1 MSHAITGRPARSAS
15 ATRAVG
21 VSAWAD
27 RHFKWLMVAPAALLI
42 LAFSLYPLLFS
53 LWVAFVNYD
62 FEIPGHAFVGLQNFQ
77 QILDDPLA
85 WSSLGLTIVL
95 SVTVVAVEFALG
107 LALALAMV
115 KTFRGRGIVM
125 SILIIPLFISPVIVG
140 QSWALFLQ
148 RPFGPADYLLTLL
161 LHRPVAISWIGETP
175 WVYISIVLADVWQW
189 TPFMFVILLAGL
201 AAISPHLYEAAELD
215 GVGALQTFRY
225 VTMPQLAPVMLLA
238 VTLRLLDAVKLFD
251 VIFMLTGG
259 GPGAA
264 TYTTSFYLYQIGFQ
278 QFHLSM
284 ATAGS
289 WLFLIL
295 LSIVILALV
304 RRLLKAEFVMA
315 AHSFRASSAR
325 AFTIGFFIV
334 FILVPLYWV
343 VITSIKPTSDYLTTP
358 PVWFPAKPTMV
369 HYTAALFSY
378 RGLQGLINSLVIAS
392 ASTVLSTVMGTMMAY
407 SLARFRTGGNHLALW
422 VISQRFLPP
431 VAVILPIFLLFRTW
445 GLYDTRIGLIL
456 AYAFMT
462 LPLSVWMMYAYFRQ
476 LPKSLE
482 EAALVDGL
490 SRWQAFWMVATP
502 LAAPGVAAAAVF
514 VFIAVWTEFF
524 FALILTSRYAFTLPT
539 IFRAF
544 LGFQGAQYG
553 EACALATVSLAPSI
567 VLGMLV
573 QRHLVRGLTLGA
585 LRG

>member
-1 MSHAITGRPARSAS
+1 M
-15 ATRAVG
+15 
-21 VSAWAD
+21 
-27 RHFKWLMVAPAALLI
+27 
-42 LAFSLYPLLFS
+42 
-53 LWVAFVNYD
+53 
-62 FEIPGHAFVGLQNFQ
+62 
-77 QILDDPLA
+77 A

-95 SVTVVAVEFALG
+95 SATVVAIEFALG

-115 KTFRGRGIVM
+115 KTFRGRGVVM
-125 SILIIPLFISPVIVG
+125 SILIVPLFISPVIVG
-140 QSWALFLQ
+140 QSWAVFLQ
-148 RPFGPADYLLTLL
+148 RPFGPADYLLSLL
-161 LHRPVAISWIGETP
+161 LHRPVAISWVGETP
-175 WVYISIVLADVWQW
+175 WVYISIVLANVWQW
-189 TPFMFVILLAGL
+189 TPFMFVVLLAGL
-201 AAISPHLYEAAELD
+201 AAIPPHLYEAAELD
-215 GVGALQTFRY
+215 GVGALQAFRY
-225 VTMPQLAPVMLLA
+225 VTLPQLAPVMLLA
-238 VTLRLLDAVKLFD
+238 VTLRLLDAVKLFN

-264 TYTTSFYLYQIGFQ
+264 TYTNV
-278 QFHLSM
+278 
-284 ATAGS
+284 
-289 WLFLIL
+289 L
-295 LSIVILALV
+295 LSLPDRIPAIPLIDGDRRELALPHSAV
-304 RRLLKAEFVMA
+304 GRHPGARASPVAGGFVMA
-315 AHSFRASSAR
+315 AQSLRANSAR
-325 AFTIGFFIV
+325 AFTIGFFVV

-343 VITSIKPTSDYLTTP
+343 VVTSIKPANDYLTTP
-358 PVWFPAKPTMV
+358 PVWFPSKPTLV

-378 RGLQGLINSLVIAS
+378 RGLQGLINSLIVAS

-445 GLYDTRIGLIL
+445 GLYDTRVGLIL

-524 FALILTSRYAFTLPT
+524 FALILTSRHAFTLPT
-539 IFRAF
+539 VFRAF
-544 LGFQGAQYG
+544 LGFQAAQYG
-553 EACALATVSLAPSI
+553 ESCALATVSLAPSI